1 MEAKQPHQLTPKGR
15 ATRERI
21 LALAAQLMF
30 SNGVAGTT
38 TEDVQR
44 AGGISPSQIYHYFGD
59 KKSLVKAVIAVQT
72 EAVLKAH
79 TPLLSRLDSFEAL
92 EAWRDAIIDVQQSRH
107 YQGGCPIGSLA
118 SELADHDPDARTDL
132 ASGFARWQAAIRD
145 GLTAMRDRGELRPDA
160 DPESLALAMLT
171 ALQGGLLM
179 TQVRHDTVALRTVLD
194 AMIDR
199 IRCHAAVVPAPLRA
213 ASSIT

>member
-21 LALAAQLMF
+21 VTLTAGLMF
-30 SNGVAGTT
+30 ANGVAGTT

-59 KKSLVKAVIAVQT
+59 KKSLIRAVIAYQT
-72 EAVLKAH
+72 EAVLD
-79 TPLLSRLDSFEAL
+79 TQRPLLSRLDSFEAL
-92 EAWRDAIIDVQQSRH
+92 EAWRDAIIEVQRSRRCE
-107 YQGGCPIGSLA
+107 GGCPIGSLT
-118 SELADHDPDARTDL
+118 SELADRDPRARADL
-132 ASGFARWQAAIRD
+132 AAGFARWHAAIRD
-145 GLTAMRDRGELRPDA
+145 GLAAMRDRGELRADA
-160 DPESLALAMLT
+160 DPDPLALAMLA

-179 TQVRHDTVALRTVLD
+179 TQVRHDTVALRTVID

-199 IRCHAAVVPAPLRA
+199 IRCHAAA
-213 ASSIT
+213 